1 MNFRFFLVRVR
12 LVMLRHM
19 IIGVV
24 LAVGICII
32 VWIRLVE
39 LRLVWLVTVI
49 RILSLVKVWLM
60 RVSVVVWI
68 MLLIRVRLVEVMLR
82 FRLV

>member
-1 MNFRFFLVRVR
+1 MNLGFFLVRVR
-12 LVMLRHM
+12 LVMLGHM

-24 LAVGICII
+24 LAVGICIL

-39 LRLVWLVTVI
+39 LRLVWLVSVI

-60 RVSVVVWI
+60 RVGVVVWI
-68 MLLIRVRLVEVMLR
+68 MLLIRVRLVKFMLR

>member
-1 MNFRFFLVRVR
+1 MNLRFFLVSFR

-24 LAVGICII
+24 LAVGICIL

-39 LRLVWLVTVI
+39 LRLVWLVSVI
-49 RILSLVKVWLM
+49 RILSLV
-60 RVSVVVWI
+60 
-68 MLLIRVRLVEVMLR
+68 
-82 FRLV
+82 

>member
-1 MNFRFFLVRVR
+1 MNLRFFLVRVR

-19 IIGVV
+19 IIVVV
-24 LAVGICII
+24 LAVGICIL

-39 LRLVWLVTVI
+39 VGLVWLVSVI

>member
-1 MNFRFFLVRVR
+1 
-12 LVMLRHM
+12 MLRHM
-19 IIGVV
+19 IIGAV

-49 RILSLVKVWLM
+49 RILSLVKV
-60 RVSVVVWI
+60 
-68 MLLIRVRLVEVMLR
+68 
-82 FRLV
+82 

>member
-19 IIGVV
+19 IIGAV

-39 LRLVWLVTVI
+39 LRLVWLVTFI

-82 FRLV
+82 FGLV